1 VKRATIATFALLLS
15 TARVEGQSPY
25 ARSSFALGAMG
36 VGALTHA
43 APALLGRD
51 ATEGY
56 LTQPNIM
63 AAWQH
68 GGLSATGTIN
78 LEGYTLR
85 RGELNA
91 GIYGEGFVD
100 RRHPHTLVHEVMLM
114 VTTPSRRDVRASL
127 GGGKGFTPYG
137 TDDPMMRPFV
147 KFPVNHH
154 HAQIIERVQLL
165 GALAVGS
172 LDRGVALEHAVFN
185 GDEPVG
191 PFVGPQWDRVGDSRA
206 TRLTVM
212 PATGVE
218 VQASRAFVRSPGI
231 TQGGAFDHTQTS
243 ASVRIDRTA
252 GHHHSDHGAPS
263 LRRYLLAEVARTDEG
278 RGGQRAFRFHSAL
291 AEGLVSM
298 RGWSLAARIERTER
312 PEHDRLLD
320 PFRIPNGHIDFQ
332 IIGVTR
338 WTVHSVHADAPPVR
352 FIPRPLLQVVPY
364 LEVAAARARALRTPA
379 VFVPQTF
386 YGAST
391 LWSVTAG
398 VRVHV
403 GQMRNRM
410 GRYGV
415 LAPHMP
421 EGMP

>member
-1 VKRATIATFALLLS
+1 
-15 TARVEGQSPY
+15 
-25 ARSSFALGAMG
+25 MG

-43 APALLGRD
+43 APALLGRS

-56 LTQPNIM
+56 LTQPNVM

-68 GGLSATGTIN
+68 GVLSATGTIN

-100 RRHPHTLVHEVMLM
+100 RRHPHTLVHEIMLM
-114 VTTPSRRDVRASL
+114 VTTPARGGARASF

-154 HAQIIERVQLL
+154 HAQVIERVQVL
-165 GALAVGS
+165 GALALGS
-172 LDRGVALEHAVFN
+172 PDRGVALEHAVFN

-191 PFVGPQWDRVGDSRA
+191 PFVGPQWGRIGDSRA

-243 ASVRIDRTA
+243 ASVRIDRSA
-252 GHHHSDHGAPS
+252 GHHQMEHGARSP
-263 LRRYLLAEVARTDEG
+263 RRYLLLEVARTDEG
-278 RGGQRAFRFHSAL
+278 RRRERAFRFQSAL
-291 AEGLVSM
+291 AEGLVTM
-298 RGWSLAARIERTER
+298 GGWSLAGRFERTER

-338 WTVHSVHADAPPVR
+338 WTVQSVHVDAPPLRLV
-352 FIPRPLLQVVPY
+352 PRPLLRVVPY
-364 LEVAAARARALRTPA
+364 LEVSAARARALRTPA
-379 VFVPQTF
+379 VFVPETF

-398 VRVHV
+398 VRLHV
-403 GQMRNRM
+403 GQMRSRM

-415 LAPHMP
+415 LAQPAAGHAP
-421 EGMP
+421 